1 MNKYLTS
8 AVGAA
13 LLLTPFVAFAE
24 TLEDTLRTV
33 NNLIGVITPIVV
45 ALALIYFFW
54 GLASLLLGK
63 ADDKG
68 REEARNKM
76 IYGIL
81 ILFVML
87 SVWGLVGV
95 LQDTFNVGGNQ
106 QITPPS
112 VNTGNTGTRR

>member
-33 NNLIGVITPIVV
+33 NNLIGIITPIVV
-45 ALALIYFFW
+45 AIGLIFFFW
-54 GLASLLLGK
+54 GLANLLMNPEK
-63 ADDKG
+63 DKDKG
-68 REEARNKM
+68 TSRDRM

-112 VNTGNTGTRR
+112 VNTNSRTTR